1 MTKPTCDTENCHRAI
16 YFRGKCYVHYV
27 RVGPKLRG
35 TCEIDGCE
43 NITTAKGL
51 CDRHYTRL
59 RRHGNPEVSLR
70 TPQDA
75 SLAERLEYGG
85 WTEVVRRQELGPC
98 WEWDGAINRGGY
110 GVVSVGDHKRNHAS
124 RVAYLAWVGPIE
136 AGKFVCH
143 RCDNPPCINPAHLFA
158 GTPKENSQDA
168 AAKDRSAH
176 GERQGGHKLTE
187 AEVRAMR
194 ADYATG
200 KFTQIELARK
210 YNTSQMNA
218 SFILRRKTW
227 RRVA

>member
-35 TCEIDGCE
+35 TCKIDGCE

-59 RRHGNPEVSLR
+59 RRHGNPGVSLR

-75 SLAERLEYGG
+75 SLAESLEYGG

-98 WEWDGAINRGGY
+98 WEWDGGRYWTGY
-110 GVVSVGDHKRNHAS
+110 GYVSVGDSKTKHAS
-124 RVAYLAWVGPIE
+124 RVAYLAWVGPI
-136 AGKFVCH
+136 GDDKFVCH

-176 GERQGGHKLTE
+176 GERQGSHKLTE

-200 KFTQIELARK
+200 KFKQIELSRK
-210 YNTSQMNA
+210 YKTSPMNV
-218 SFILRRKTW
+218 SLILRGKTW
-227 RRVA
+227 RRAA